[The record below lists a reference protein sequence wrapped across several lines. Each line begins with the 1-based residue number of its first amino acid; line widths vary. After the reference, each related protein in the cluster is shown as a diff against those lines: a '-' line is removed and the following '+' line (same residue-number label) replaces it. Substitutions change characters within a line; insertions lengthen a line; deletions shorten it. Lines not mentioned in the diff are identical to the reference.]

1 MNVFTII
8 TAIISIITLIAVIYQ
23 SISMRITVENQI
35 YQSFINNSI
44 ELDKVLI
51 TYPEI
56 RKYVYGNEPVD
67 EDIENLEQIM
77 SVIELVIDITENI
90 EVYKKFIP
98 KSRYDGWIAFL
109 KDTERTPAYSYYMQK
124 YGHWFTVR

>member
-44 ELDKVLI
+44 ELSQQHTRDRKIQSFLLLAASIFGGVL
-51 TYPEI
+51 T
-56 RKYVYGNEPVD
+56 
-67 EDIENLEQIM
+67 
-77 SVIELVIDITENI
+77 
-90 EVYKKFIP
+90 
-98 KSRYDGWIAFL
+98 
-109 KDTERTPAYSYYMQK
+109 
-124 YGHWFTVR
+124 